1 MSMPVAVRKMNEAR
15 ALEALFSKGIMSR
28 ADIARVLELTRS
40 TASSIVASLISE
52 GQVQEVSA
60 DDSDREQKT
69 GRPGISLRLNP
80 DYAFYLGADVGAKD
94 LRLCVL
100 DFAGTLRTEVT
111 HRFDQPNPAP
121 DVVSAHLAE
130 MVQKAGADLPDQAA
144 VKGLNVAIPG
154 IVDLTGDIL
163 RAPPLNWRKVP
174 FREQLAKA
182 MGEMPVHKLINDA
195 NAFAVA
201 QLRRPDLIDTQDAVF
216 LLMDD
221 GVGGCILSGGRLLEG
236 TTGLA
241 AEIGHMPVG
250 TKGHCNLTGIHGAF
264 ENYVSRPAILAHYA
278 SLGGQATSL
287 TAFLTALDQGD
298 AAAQKVLS
306 VWTQDFARGLA
317 ILTTLLNPA
326 RIVIGGRVAEMARRT
341 EADLLGA
348 LREHLLEET
357 PPPVLELT
365 GTSGEG
371 PAVGAAMIL
380 HHQHFAQFGPLG
392 SGRPELLGADHS
404 A

>member
-28 ADIARVLELTRS
+28 ADIARVLKLTRS
-40 TASSIVASLISE
+40 TASSIVASLIAE

-69 GRPGISLRLNP
+69 GRPGISLHLNP
-80 DYAFYLGADVGAKD
+80 NYAFYLGADVGAKD

-100 DFAGTLRTEVT
+100 DFSGTLRTEVT
-111 HRFDQPNPAP
+111 HRFDQANPAP
-121 DVVSAHLAE
+121 ELVCARLAE
-130 MVQKAGADLPDQAA
+130 MVQRVLADLPDHAA

-154 IVDLTGDIL
+154 IVDLAGEIL

-182 MGEMPVHKLINDA
+182 VGELPVHKLINDA

-221 GVGGCILSGGRLLEG
+221 GIGGCILSGGRLLEG
-236 TTGLA
+236 VSGVA
-241 AEIGHMPVG
+241 AEIGHMPIG

-264 ENYVSRPAILAHYA
+264 ENYVSRGAILAHYA
-278 SLGGQATSL
+278 SLGKQAATL
-287 TAFLTALDQGD
+287 TEFLAALDAGD
-298 AAAQKVLS
+298 STAQKVLS

-317 ILTTLLNPA
+317 ILTALLNPA
-326 RIVIGGRVAEMARRT
+326 RIVIGGRVAEMARRA
-341 EADLLGA
+341 EVDLLNA
-348 LREHLLEET
+348 LRSQLLEET
-357 PPPVLELT
+357 PPPALELA
-365 GTSGEG
+365 GANGEG

-392 SGRPELLGADHS
+392 SGRPELMGTNVSD
-404 A
+404 